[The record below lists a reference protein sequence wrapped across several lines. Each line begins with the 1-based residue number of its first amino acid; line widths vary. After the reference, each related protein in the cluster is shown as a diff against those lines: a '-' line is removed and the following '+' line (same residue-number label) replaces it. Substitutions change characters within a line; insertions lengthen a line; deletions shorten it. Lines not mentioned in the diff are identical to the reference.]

1 MKARRRDREL
11 ESTLLIGAVVAAT
24 VLTALTVRLA
34 DAPPTALD
42 RRVQRRVLRRA
53 TVRSHRLAWMIGGP
67 GYPGIYFPA
76 TAALIAALRRHGRPA
91 AEALAIASIGGW
103 ATHRFIKLFANRR
116 RPRSMR
122 GRKNEFEAFPSGH
135 TTATTAIAL
144 TAAYILARRRMV
156 PASTAATIG
165 TLIPLSVGSA
175 RVLADEHWTT
185 DVIGGWIGGAGVATL
200 AALRFER
207 TQSREFGKLLLRQ

>member
-1 MKARRRDREL
+1 MKASRRDREL
-11 ESTLLIGAVVAAT
+11 ERTLIIGAVAAAA
-24 VLTALTVRLA
+24 VLTALSVRLA
-34 DAPPTALD
+34 DAPPTAFD

-53 TVRSHRLAWMIGGP
+53 TERSHRLAWIIGGP

-76 TAALIAALRRHGRPA
+76 TALLVAALRRHGRPA

-103 ATHRFIKLFANRR
+103 ATHRFIKLFATRR

-135 TTATTAIAL
+135 TTASTAIAL
-144 TAAYILARRRMV
+144 TTAYIIARRRIV
-156 PASTAATIG
+156 PISSAAAIG

-185 DVIGGWIGGAGVATL
+185 DVIGGWIGGTGMAAL
-200 AALRFER
+200 AVLRFER
-207 TQSREFGKLLLRQ
+207 G